1 MLCHCAP
8 ITLPFTTDTKVQLDI
23 TEVQRS
29 TCLIYCTS
37 CTFKRRTESGTTVK
51 LESRTRSQITA
62 YLLVVAQSPTPP
74 TPNMWCEYICTSNSF
89 ATIVELSNS
98 NMHYRLPC
106 CCWRVALHKVAFTI
120 YFFAKVQFDMSENY
134 HWNRTVTGSE
144 NIEKFPFGIAIL
156 FSVHVECPHYISTHD
171 NE

>member
-29 TCLIYCTS
+29 TWLIYCTS

-144 NIEKFPFGIAIL
+144 NIEKFPFGIAIS